1 MLSLSKSTVRGRS
14 DAGRHGNGRTKM
26 NLITSSMME
35 TLVAAAGM
43 TAYSDDCDRI
53 VMAKRPPP
61 PPIEPTFVPD
71 AEFLPL
77 AAGE

>member
-1 MLSLSKSTVRGRS
+1 
-14 DAGRHGNGRTKM
+14 M
-26 NLITSSMME
+26 NLVTPSMME